1 MNKTILCF
9 LTTTL
14 AGLSTTLGIIP
25 CFFKTKNQNSMITN
39 SFSFA
44 SGVMITITIISL
56 IPEAISNLNNTF
68 KKFPALLICSIFIVL
83 GIIISATIEENE
95 NKKKNNNQLYTIGII
110 TTLAMIIHNIPEG
123 ITTFIFSNI
132 NQKLGIKLAISIAMH
147 NIPEGISIAIPIYYA
162 TNNRKKAFINTF
174 IAGFSELFG
183 AIIAFLFFK
192 KISTLMLS
200 IILSITAGI
209 MLNISIS
216 ELLPTVYKN
225 EKSKTII
232 YYFALGIIF
241 MFITEIII

>member
-1 MNKTILCF
+1 MC
-9 LTTTL
+9 
-14 AGLSTTLGIIP
+14 
-25 CFFKTKNQNSMITN
+25 NS
-39 SFSFA
+39 
-44 SGVMITITIISL
+44 L
-56 IPEAISNLNNTF
+56 
-68 KKFPALLICSIFIVL
+68 IFIVL
-83 GIIISATIEENE
+83 GIILSATIEENE

-174 IAGFSELFG
+174 IAGFSELLG